1 MKFADDAA
9 KKTTCIMYFLKTKQ
23 FLFIKYNARFCCL
36 YNKTKIQSY
45 KFYSVKKSFI
55 IFHKIFQQPPQ
66 ELYETINDRKD
77 LVGSGK
83 FVDSNKNTLPSTT
96 KDATIRKRQSDRY
109 IFNTNTTK
117 FTPDSSSA
125 GINNPSYEEPDC
137 INNNENG
144 QTTESVLYE
153 EINPIPRPV
162 IQNDH
167 DTILLASP
175 ADAYEVPIDGGAV
188 LPQIYDDG
196 KIDRNILGK
205 KDEDEENL
213 YEVSVDII
221 IPSRSGTL
229 RNNITDSIIKINEMV
244 EHISQ
249 GSNTDHTSQPSQFL
263 HSRNDTLRR
272 DQGYAWKELPA
283 PDYTEMDEDN
293 TSYGVSTDGHASDCP
308 IIPSRNGTLKEVCQG
323 YVWKELPDPDYTEMD
338 EDNIDCQAS
347 DCPIIPSRM
356 GTLKEVCQ
364 GYAWKELPDPDYT
377 DMNKDNTLYEVPVD
391 SSRPVEVLNE
401 NQSKTENEHPNTC
414 NENVYEVLN

>member
-1 MKFADDAA
+1 
-9 KKTTCIMYFLKTKQ
+9 
-23 FLFIKYNARFCCL
+23 
-36 YNKTKIQSY
+36 
-45 KFYSVKKSFI
+45 
-55 IFHKIFQQPPQ
+55 
-66 ELYETINDRKD
+66 
-77 LVGSGK
+77 
-83 FVDSNKNTLPSTT
+83 
-96 KDATIRKRQSDRY
+96 
-109 IFNTNTTK
+109 
-117 FTPDSSSA
+117 
-125 GINNPSYEEPDC
+125 
-137 INNNENG
+137 
-144 QTTESVLYE
+144 
-153 EINPIPRPV
+153 
-162 IQNDH
+162 
-167 DTILLASP
+167 
-175 ADAYEVPIDGGAV
+175 
-188 LPQIYDDG
+188 
-196 KIDRNILGK
+196 
-205 KDEDEENL
+205 
-213 YEVSVDII
+213 
-221 IPSRSGTL
+221 
-229 RNNITDSIIKINEMV
+229 MV